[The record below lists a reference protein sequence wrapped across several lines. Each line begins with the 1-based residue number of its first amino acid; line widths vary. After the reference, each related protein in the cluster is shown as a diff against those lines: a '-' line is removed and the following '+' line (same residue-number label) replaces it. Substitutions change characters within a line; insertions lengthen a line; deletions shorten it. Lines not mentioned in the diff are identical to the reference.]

1 MAQRDL
7 TLNIGAKT
15 KDLNTALG
23 KMRKDVRAAT
33 GNVTA
38 MMKQAGT
45 QMTAAFTAPLAL
57 FGANAVKTFATFEQ
71 SMAKVKAVSGA
82 TGEQFSMLEAKARE
96 LGATTR
102 FTSTEVAGLMLEFS
116 KLGFTT
122 AEIDQV
128 TASTLALAQATD
140 SDLSQAASVAGA
152 TLRGFGLEADQTSRM
167 VDVMAASF
175 SSSAL
180 DMDTFS
186 NSMKF
191 LAPVAKAAGV
201 SLEQS
206 TAMLA
211 ALANAGI
218 KGSQAGTALR
228 RIFTEMAD
236 TGKPAAEAIK
246 QLADEGIEL
255 ADAKDEVGR
264 NAMSALLVLT
274 KSTGAIEQL
283 TEQYENSSGA
293 AQKMAAI
300 MDDTTE
306 GAFKRMA
313 SALEAVAISF
323 GQSFA
328 PVANAVANAVA
339 GMASAFSK
347 LPGPIRNVLGVL
359 GLLTAAAGPLLLLG
373 PQLLAARQSLV
384 VFKAAVLQSRIAML
398 ALNPLFPLV
407 LASAAA
413 LATGYLLLN
422 ARTIKASNL
431 NKRLTDRLNKTRAA
445 YKSLSSE
452 IKGKAATES
461 TENLQ
466 KRLAELDAQQKENNT
481 TLEAANKGADIYARI
496 NGESADQINMV
507 RGEVA
512 KSTNATTE
520 HIQAVAAD
528 VKIQQERAIIQQELQ
543 DRLDAQADSTED
555 VTSVTE
561 ALTAAQERLNA
572 AMKVGEKL
580 GLDPDKLN
588 VGGLLEK
595 LGEGTDDGSGVTPF
609 ASMFRLSDEQIAEAD
624 KGVNTTVQNAKKRLE
639 DFQSGM
645 LAFGQ
650 SLAGGIQNVFGQLAE
665 GSKSFGQ
672 IMGDILQQLLIK
684 LASMVAAFA
693 LLSVLTTGGVGT
705 MGNFLKKGFGIP
717 GGLTPMADGG
727 IVSGPSHIL
736 AGEYPGAKSNPE
748 VIAPLSKL
756 KGMMGSS
763 NLSARVSGRDLLF
776 TGNRDSNHARRQ
788 YTSTLI

>member
-7 TLNIGAKT
+7 TLNIGART

-82 TGEQFSMLEAKARE
+82 TGDQFQMLNDKARQ

-122 AEIDQV
+122 DEINQV

-140 SDLSQAASVAGA
+140 SDLSQAAAVAGA

-175 SSSAL
+175 STSAL

-191 LAPVAKAAGV
+191 LAPVAKAPGV

-246 QLADEGIEL
+246 QLAEEGIEL

-274 KSTGAIEQL
+274 KSTAAVEEL
-283 TEQYENSSGA
+283 TEQYENSTGA
-293 AQKMAAI
+293 AKQMAAI

-306 GAFKRMA
+306 GSFKRMA
-313 SALEAVAISF
+313 SAIEAVSISF
-323 GQSFA
+323 GKSFA
-328 PVANAVANAVA
+328 PVAKGVADVVA

-384 VFKAAVLQSRIAML
+384 IFKAAVLQSRIAML
-398 ALNPLFPLV
+398 ALNPLFPLMLV
-407 LASAAA
+407 GVTA
-413 LATGYLLLN
+413 LAAGYVIYN
-422 ARTIKASNL
+422 SRMNKAKRVNDQLTKSL
-431 NKRLTDRLNKTRAA
+431 NKARNAHK
-445 YKSLSSE
+445 KLSGE
-452 IKGKAATES
+452 LRGKAATES
-461 TENLQ
+461 TDNLK
-466 KRLAELDAQQKENNT
+466 KRLAELDTQLKENNDVVQD
-481 TLEAANKGADIYARI
+481 AGKGADIYARL
-496 NGESADQINMV
+496 NGEAADQINRV
-507 RGEVA
+507 SGSIAANSGANRD
-512 KSTNATTE
+512 
-520 HIQAVAAD
+520 AVAAHGAIA
-528 VKIQQERAIIQQELQ
+528 KIQQERNIILAELQ
-543 DRLDAQADSTED
+543 DRLDAAADSAED
-555 VTSVTE
+555 DTDAVE
-561 ALTAAQERLNA
+561 QLTAAQERLNA
-572 AMKVGEKL
+572 AMKAGEKL
-580 GLDPDKLN
+580 GLDPDQLN
-588 VGGLLEK
+588 IGGLLGK
-595 LGEGTDDGSGVTPF
+595 LGEGADDGSRTIFGSQF
-609 ASMFRLSDEQIAEAD
+609 ILSDEEIAAAD
-624 KGVNTTVQNAKKRLE
+624 AAVTTTVDNAKSKLE
-639 DFQSGM
+639 QFQSSM
-645 LAFGQ
+645 LSFGQ
-650 SLAGGIQNVFGQLAE
+650 SLAGGIQNVFSQLAE
-665 GSKSFGQ
+665 GGKSFGQ
-672 IMGDILQQLLIK
+672 IMGDILKQLLLK
-684 LASMVAAFA
+684 LVSMVAAFA
-693 LLSVLTTGGVGT
+693 ILTALTGGGIGS
-705 MGNFLKKGFGIP
+705 MGSFLKSGFGVP
-717 GGLTPMADGG
+717 DSFATPMADGG

-756 KGMMGSS
+756 KGMIGGG

-776 TGNRDSNHARRQ
+776 TSNRDSRHARRQ
-788 YTSTLI
+788 YTSTLV

>member
-15 KDLNTALG
+15 KDLNVALG

-306 GAFKRMA
+306 GAFKRMG

-339 GMASAFSK
+339 AMASAFSK

-373 PQLLAARQSLV
+373 PQLLAARQAFV
-384 VFKAAVLQSRIAML
+384 VFKAAVMQSRIAML
-398 ALNPLFPLV
+398 ALNPLFPLI

-422 ARTIKASNL
+422 ARTIKASKL

-452 IKGKAATES
+452 LKGKAATES

-481 TLEAANKGADIYARI
+481 TMEAANKGADIYARI
-496 NGESADQINMV
+496 NGEAADQINMV

-512 KSTNATTE
+512 KNNDATLE
-520 HIQAVAAD
+520 HKQAVAAS
-528 VKIQQERAIIQQELQ
+528 VKIEQERAIILQELQ
-543 DRLDAQADSTED
+543 DRLDASAESTED
-555 VTSVTE
+555 VTDVTDD
-561 ALTAAQERLNA
+561 LTAAQERLNA

-595 LGEGTDDGSGVTPF
+595 LGEGADDGSGVQSL

-624 KGVNTTVQNAKKRLE
+624 EGVNTTVQNAKKRLE
-639 DFQSGM
+639 DFQSSM
-645 LAFGQ
+645 LSFGQ
-650 SLAGGIQNVFGQLAE
+650 TLAGGIQNVFSQLAE
-665 GSKSFGQ
+665 GGKSFGQ

-693 LLSVLTTGGVGT
+693 VLTVLTGGSVGT
-705 MGNFLKKGFGIP
+705 LGSFLKQGFGIP
-717 GGLTPMADGG
+717 GATPMAEGG

-736 AGEYPGAKSNPE
+736 AGEYAGAKSNPE

-756 KGMMGSS
+756 KGMMGGG

-776 TGNRDSNHARRQ
+776 TGNRDKNHARRQ

>member
-23 KMRKDVRAAT
+23 KMRKDVRSAT

-57 FGANAVKTFATFEQ
+57 FGANAIKTFATFEQ

-82 TGEQFSMLEAKARE
+82 TGQQFEMLEAKARE

-122 AEIDQV
+122 SEIDQV

-140 SDLSQAASVAGA
+140 SDLSQAARVAGA
-152 TLRGFGLEADQTSRM
+152 TLRGFGLEADQTGRM

-236 TGKPAAEAIK
+236 TGKPAAEAIAE
-246 QLADEGIEL
+246 LAAEGIEL

-293 AQKMAAI
+293 AKKMAAI
-300 MDDTTE
+300 MDNTTE
-306 GAFKRMA
+306 GAFKRMS

-323 GQSFA
+323 GKSFA
-328 PVANAVANAVA
+328 PVANIVANAVSAMA
-339 GMASAFSK
+339 GAFSK
-347 LPGPIRNVLGVL
+347 IPGPARNVLGVL

-373 PQLLAARQSLV
+373 PQLLAARQAFA
-384 VFKAAVLQSRIAML
+384 VFKAELIASRIAML
-398 ALNPLFPLV
+398 ALNPMFPLV

-422 ARTIKASNL
+422 ARTIKATKL
-431 NKRLTDRLNKTRAA
+431 NERLTKKLNKTRAA
-445 YKSLSSE
+445 YKGLSGE
-452 IKGKAATES
+452 IRGKAATQS
-461 TENLQ
+461 TEELN
-466 KRLAELDAQQKENNT
+466 KRLAELNAEQEKNNT
-481 TLEAANKGADIYARI
+481 VVEAAAKGADIYARL

-507 RGEVA
+507 RSEVA
-512 KSTNATTE
+512 RDTEATLE
-520 HIQAVAAD
+520 HRQAVAAD
-528 VKIQQERAIIQQELQ
+528 VKIQQERAIILQELQ
-543 DRLDAQADSTED
+543 DRLDATVDVTED
-555 VTSVTE
+555 AADVTDQ
-561 ALTAAQERLNA
+561 LTGAQERLNA
-572 AMKVGEKL
+572 AMKIGEKL
-580 GLDPDKLN
+580 GLDPDQLN
-588 VGGLLEK
+588 VGGLLGA
-595 LGEGTDDGSGVTPF
+595 LGEGAGDGTSGVF
-609 ASMFRLSDEQIAEAD
+609 ASQFILTDEQIAAAD
-624 KGVNTTVQNAKKRLE
+624 AGVTATLKNADDRLE
-639 DFQSGM
+639 EFNKSM

-650 SLAGGIQNVFGQLAE
+650 SLAGGIQNVFNQLAQ
-665 GSKSFGQ
+665 GGQSFGQ
-672 IMGDILQQLLIK
+672 IMGDILKQLLIK

-693 LLSVLTTGGVGT
+693 VLTVLTGGSVGT
-705 MGNFLKKGFGIP
+705 LGSFLKGGFGIP
-717 GGLTPMADGG
+717 GATPMADGG

-756 KGMMGSS
+756 KGMMGGG

-776 TGNRDSNHARRQ
+776 TENRDSRNARRQ
-788 YTSTLI
+788 FTSTLI

>member
-175 SSSAL
+175 STSAL
-180 DMDTFS
+180 DMDAFS

-246 QLADEGIEL
+246 QLAAEGIEL

-283 TEQYENSSGA
+283 TEQYENSNGA
-293 AQKMAAI
+293 AKKMAAI

-306 GAFKRMA
+306 GAFKRMS

-339 GMASAFSK
+339 GMASAFSE

-373 PQLLAARQSLV
+373 PQLLAARMAFIT
-384 VFKAAVLQSRIAML
+384 FKSAVIGSRVAML

-407 LASAAA
+407 LAGAAA

-422 ARTIKASNL
+422 ARTIKASKV
-431 NKRLTDRLNKTRAA
+431 NKRLTDRLNQTRAA

-496 NGESADQINMV
+496 NGEAADQINMV

-512 KSTNATTE
+512 RSTNATTE
-520 HIQAVAAD
+520 HKQAVAAD
-528 VKIQQERAIIQQELQ
+528 VKIQQERAIIMQELQ
-543 DRLDAQADSTED
+543 DRLDAQADSTEEATG
-555 VTSVTE
+555 VTDQ
-561 ALTAAQERLNA
+561 LTAAQERLNA
-572 AMKVGEKL
+572 AMKTGEKL
-580 GLDPDKLN
+580 GLDPNQLN

-595 LGEGTDDGSGVTPF
+595 LGEGTDDGSGVQPF

-624 KGVNTTVQNAKKRLE
+624 ESVNTTMQNAEKRLE
-639 DFQSGM
+639 DFKRSM
-645 LAFGQ
+645 LSFGQ
-650 SLAGGIQNVFGQLAE
+650 TLAGGIQNVFSQLAE
-665 GSKSFGQ
+665 GGKSFGQ

-693 LLSVLTTGGVGT
+693 VLTVLTGGSVGT
-705 MGNFLKKGFGIP
+705 LGSFLKQGFGIP
-717 GGLTPMADGG
+717 GATPMADGG

>member
-82 TGEQFSMLEAKARE
+82 TSTQFEMLEAKARE

-102 FTSTEVAGLMLEFS
+102 YTSTEVSGLMLEFS

-122 AEIDQV
+122 AEIDKV

-140 SDLSQAASVAGA
+140 SDLAQAASVAGA
-152 TLRGFGLEADQTSRM
+152 TLRGFGLEADQTGRM

-246 QLADEGIEL
+246 ELAAEGIEL

-293 AQKMAAI
+293 AKKMAAI

-306 GAFKRMA
+306 GSFKRMS

-323 GQSFA
+323 GKSFA
-328 PVANAVANAVA
+328 PVANIVADAVAA
-339 GMASAFSK
+339 MAAAFSK

-373 PQLLAARQSLV
+373 PQLLAARQAFV
-384 VFKAAVLQSRIAML
+384 VFKASIMASRVAML

-422 ARTIKASNL
+422 ARTIKATKL
-431 NKRLTDRLNKTRAA
+431 NERLTKKLNKTRAA
-445 YKSLSSE
+445 YKGLSGE
-452 IKGKAATES
+452 IRGKAATQS
-461 TENLQ
+461 TEELN
-466 KRLAELDAQQKENNT
+466 KRLAELNAKQEENNT
-481 TLEAANKGADIYARI
+481 LVEAAAKGADIYARL

-507 RGEVA
+507 RSEVA
-512 KSTNATTE
+512 RDSEATLE
-520 HIQAVAAD
+520 HKQAVAAD
-528 VKIQQERAIIQQELQ
+528 VKIQQERAIILQELQ
-543 DRLDAQADSTED
+543 DRLDATVDVTED
-555 VTSVTE
+555 ATDVTDQ
-561 ALTAAQERLNA
+561 LTAAQERLNA
-572 AMKVGEKL
+572 AMKTGEKL
-580 GLDPDKLN
+580 GLDPDQLN
-588 VGGLLEK
+588 VGGLLGA
-595 LGEGTDDGSGVTPF
+595 LGEGAGDGTSGVF
-609 ASMFRLSDEQIAEAD
+609 AAQFILTDEQIAAAD
-624 KGVNTTVQNAKKRLE
+624 AGVQTTVDNAKKNLE
-639 DFQSGM
+639 DFQSSM

-650 SLAGGIQNVFGQLAE
+650 SLAGGIQNVFNQLAQ
-665 GSKSFGQ
+665 GGQSFGQ
-672 IMGDILQQLLIK
+672 IMGDILKQLLIK

-693 LLSVLTTGGVGT
+693 VLTVLTGGSVGT
-705 MGNFLKKGFGIP
+705 LGSFLKQGFGIP
-717 GGLTPMADGG
+717 GATPMADGG

-756 KGMMGSS
+756 KGMMGGG

-776 TGNRDSNHARRQ
+776 TGNRDKNHARRQ

>member
-15 KDLNTALG
+15 KDLNVALG

-38 MMKQAGT
+38 IMKQAGA

-57 FGANAVKTFATFEQ
+57 FGANAIKTFATFEQ

-82 TGEQFSMLEAKARE
+82 TGEQFELLESKARE

-102 FTSTEVAGLMLEFS
+102 FTSSEVAGLMLEFS

-122 AEIDQV
+122 EEIDQV

-140 SDLSQAASVAGA
+140 SDLSQAAMVAGS

-175 SSSAL
+175 STSAL
-180 DMDTFS
+180 DMDAFA

-274 KSTGAIEQL
+274 KSTKAVEEL
-283 TEQYENSSGA
+283 TEQYENSNGA

-306 GAFKRMA
+306 GAFKKMA
-313 SALEAVAISF
+313 SAMEAVSISF
-323 GQSFA
+323 GKSFA
-328 PVANAVANAVA
+328 PVARGVADVVA
-339 GMASAFSK
+339 MLAQAFSS
-347 LPGPIRNVLGVL
+347 LPNPVRNVMGVL

-373 PQLLAARQSLV
+373 PQLLAAKQSLLL
-384 VFKAAVLQSRIAML
+384 FKAAVIQSRIAML
-398 ALNPLFPLV
+398 ALNPFFPLMLV
-407 LASAAA
+407 GVTA
-413 LATGYLLLN
+413 LAAGYVILN
-422 ARTIKASNL
+422 ADVNRAQRNMDRMTKATN
-431 NKRLTDRLNKTRAA
+431 RARRA
-445 YKSLSSE
+445 HKKLSGE
-452 IKGKAATES
+452 LKGKAATQS
-461 TENLQ
+461 TEELK
-466 KRLAELDAQQKENNT
+466 KRLAELDEQLKSNENVAQ
-481 TLEAANKGADIYARI
+481 EATAGVDIYARI
-496 NGESADQINMV
+496 NGEAADQINRV
-507 RGEVA
+507 SGSIA
-512 KSTNATTE
+512 KNEGASRSQLETQAT
-520 HIQAVAAD
+520 IN
-528 VKIQQERAIIQQELQ
+528 KITQERNIILSELQ
-543 DRLDAQADSTED
+543 DRIDDTTDTTED
-555 VTSVTE
+555 LTDATE
-561 ALTAAQERLNA
+561 ELTAAQLNINS
-572 AMKVGEKL
+572 AMKAGEKL
-580 GLDPDKLN
+580 GLDPDSLN
-588 VGGLLEK
+588 VGGLLSK
-595 LGEGTDDGSGVTPF
+595 LGEGADDGSRTVF
-609 ASMFRLSDEQIAEAD
+609 ASQFILTDEQIAAAD
-624 KGVNTTVQNAKKRLE
+624 EGVTKTLANADKRLE
-639 DFQSGM
+639 DFKSSM
-645 LAFGQ
+645 LSFGQ
-650 SLAGGIQNVFGQLAE
+650 SLAGGIQNVFTQLAE

-672 IMGDILQQLLIK
+672 IMGDILKQLLIK
-684 LASMVAAFA
+684 LASMAVAFA
-693 LLSVLTTGGVGT
+693 IITAMTGGAVGSFGSFMKSG
-705 MGNFLKKGFGIP
+705 MGLPDFGA
-717 GGLTPMADGG
+717 TPMASGG

-748 VIAPLSKL
+748 IIAPLSKL
-756 KGMMGSS
+756 KGMMGGGH
-763 NLSARVSGRDLLF
+763 LSARVSGRDLLF
-776 TGNRDSNHARRQ
+776 TENRDSRHARRQ
-788 YTSTLI
+788 YTSTLV

>member
-1 MAQRDL
+1 MAQREL

-15 KDLNTALG
+15 KDLNVALG

-57 FGANAVKTFATFEQ
+57 FGANAIKTFATFEQ

-82 TGEQFSMLEAKARE
+82 TGDQFEMLENKARE

-122 AEIDQV
+122 EEIDQV

-175 SSSAL
+175 STSAL

-211 ALANAGI
+211 SLANAGI

-274 KSTGAIEQL
+274 KSTAAIEEL

-293 AQKMAAI
+293 AKEMAAI

-306 GAFKRMA
+306 GAFKKMA
-313 SALEAVAISF
+313 SALEAVSISF
-323 GQSFA
+323 GKSFA
-328 PVANAVANAVA
+328 PVAQGVADVVA
-339 GMASAFSK
+339 MLAGAFSR
-347 LPGPIRNVLGVL
+347 LPNPIRNVLGVL

-384 VFKAAVLQSRIAML
+384 VFKAALLQSRIAML
-398 ALNPLFPLV
+398 ALNPLFPLMLV
-407 LASAAA
+407 GITA
-413 LATGYLLLN
+413 LAAGYVILN
-422 ARTIKASNL
+422 ADVNRAQRNMDRMTKAT
-431 NKRLTDRLNKTRAA
+431 NKARRAH
-445 YKSLSSE
+445 KKLSGE
-452 IKGKAATES
+452 LKGKAATMS
-461 TENLQ
+461 TEDLN
-466 KRLAELDAQQKENNT
+466 KRLAELNKELKENENVAKGAT
-481 TLEAANKGADIYARI
+481 EGADIYARI
-496 NGESADQINMV
+496 NGEAADQINRV
-507 RGEVA
+507 SGSIARNQG
-512 KSTNATTE
+512 ATRSQIE
-520 HIQAVAAD
+520 AQASVN
-528 VKIQQERAIIQQELQ
+528 KITQERNILLSELQ
-543 DRLDAQADSTED
+543 DRIDATSDSSDELTDITE
-555 VTSVTE
+555 E
-561 ALTAAQERLNA
+561 LTAAQERMNA
-572 AMKVGEKL
+572 AMKAGEKL

-595 LGEGTDDGSGVTPF
+595 LGQGADDGSRTVF
-609 ASMFRLSDEQIAEAD
+609 ASQFILSDEEIAAAD
-624 KGVNTTVQNAKKRLE
+624 ESVNKTVENAKQKLE
-639 DFQSGM
+639 SFQSSM
-645 LAFGQ
+645 LSFGQ
-650 SLAGGIQNVFGQLAE
+650 SLAGGIQNVFSQLAE

-672 IMGDILQQLLIK
+672 IMGDILKQLLMK
-684 LASMVAAFA
+684 LASLAVAFA
-693 LLSVLTTGGVGT
+693 ILTAMTGGAVGSFGSFMKSG
-705 MGNFLKKGFGIP
+705 MGLPDFGA
-717 GGLTPMADGG
+717 TPMASGG

-756 KGMMGSS
+756 KGMMGGG

-776 TGNRDSNHARRQ
+776 TENRDSRHARRQ
-788 YTSTLI
+788 YTSTLV